1 MAVGWLAKALCVCH
15 CVHCRTYCLCATVW
29 QRIRIAHNET
39 DDCGDRWHAV
49 QRNRRLVKYHL
60 QLKDLFHGC
69 TRLSIAL
76 DASRVGRREL
86 LLIALMHNVKGV
98 AAWGPVQAATPLSL
112 GGSIQTKRMY
122 RIRFRGLR
130 SAQV

>member
-1 MAVGWLAKALCVCH
+1 M
-15 CVHCRTYCLCATVW
+15 
-29 QRIRIAHNET
+29 
-39 DDCGDRWHAV
+39 

-98 AAWGPVQAATPLSL
+98 AAWGPVQAAPLSL
-112 GGSIQTKRMY
+112 GESIQTKRRY
-122 RIRFRGLR
+122 RILFRRFR
-130 SAQV
+130 STQV